1 VENPSNDPTVLA
13 GSDDLT
19 GKAVGRFQITAL
31 LGKGG
36 MGEVYLAE
44 DSLLKRS
51 VALKRVSASLRSNPQ
66 YRELLLKEAER
77 ASRLNDEHV
86 AHVHDVLEHQG
97 EIFVVM
103 EYVEGQSLRQ
113 RTGQP
118 LPLSEFLPI
127 AVQCVEALVAAHQSG
142 IAHRDIK
149 PENIMITAKGRV
161 KVCDFGLARQGTWT
175 QDTAAVDK
183 TPTMAFRGTPAYMS
197 PEALLNRH
205 PDFHADMFSLG
216 IVFYELL
223 AGRHPFRDDDNPIA
237 TADRIIH
244 AEPKPLLQICPALPK
259 ALGDIVD
266 KMLRKDPEA
275 RYTSPAELL
284 SALKSV
290 QVAVPVPRHRLH
302 APYAIGIVLLGVL
315 LAAIFGLIR
324 RDRENI
330 REPHA
335 QYRNLVVLPFRAL
348 GETKDS
354 RSYTDGFTETLTGR
368 LGQVAPDLLVTPAS
382 EVRAKNVNTAED
394 ARKYFAA
401 DLILAGT
408 LYQSDLESRFIY
420 SLYEAG
426 TLRQLAADTITTRSS
441 NPFAL
446 EEQSLRRVM
455 RALRI
460 SNESGAT
467 TLVAND
473 RTSVAEAYNLQI
485 QGRGYL
491 QDPTDSNRLQV
502 AMQAFQRAKE
512 LDPSYAIAYASLGEA
527 YWAKYQTTKE
537 PVWVGLAR
545 ESCEKAD
552 ELNPKSA
559 EAKICLGTVNLG
571 SGQFERSIGDFQSA
585 LEVDRAND
593 AAYLGLAGGYEKI
606 GNNEAAERTFR
617 QAIELKPNFYLGHV
631 RLGQFY
637 IRRGRY
643 ADAAEEFQKE
653 ITLIPNSDQ
662 AYLRIGAAYI
672 YLNRYED
679 AITVLNKSIQLRPTS
694 AAYSN
699 LGSTYLRLRRFDDAV
714 LPLEQAV
721 KTSPRNF
728 IFVGN
733 LARAYFWSTNQR
745 AQASAAYER
754 AIELG
759 LDDLTINPRNS
770 DAHILLARYYAMLG
784 KRTEAF
790 KHLTQAL
797 TLRSTDAE
805 YLSIAAVVENQFG
818 NRQAAIASLKKAL
831 ALGWSVT
838 SIKSEIEFDNLR
850 TDPEFK
856 NLTDG

>member
-1 VENPSNDPTVLA
+1 
-13 GSDDLT
+13 
-19 GKAVGRFQITAL
+19 
-31 LGKGG
+31 
-36 MGEVYLAE
+36 
-44 DSLLKRS
+44 
-51 VALKRVSASLRSNPQ
+51 
-66 YRELLLKEAER
+66 
-77 ASRLNDEHV
+77 
-86 AHVHDVLEHQG
+86 
-97 EIFVVM
+97 
-103 EYVEGQSLRQ
+103 
-113 RTGQP
+113 
-118 LPLSEFLPI
+118 
-127 AVQCVEALVAAHQSG
+127 
-142 IAHRDIK
+142 
-149 PENIMITAKGRV
+149 
-161 KVCDFGLARQGTWT
+161 
-175 QDTAAVDK
+175 
-183 TPTMAFRGTPAYMS
+183 
-197 PEALLNRH
+197 
-205 PDFHADMFSLG
+205 
-216 IVFYELL
+216 
-223 AGRHPFRDDDNPIA
+223 
-237 TADRIIH
+237 
-244 AEPKPLLQICPALPK
+244 
-259 ALGDIVD
+259 
-266 KMLRKDPEA
+266 
-275 RYTSPAELL
+275 
-284 SALKSV
+284 
-290 QVAVPVPRHRLH
+290 
-302 APYAIGIVLLGVL
+302 
-315 LAAIFGLIR
+315 
-324 RDRENI
+324 
-330 REPHA
+330 
-335 QYRNLVVLPFRAL
+335 
-348 GETKDS
+348 
-354 RSYTDGFTETLTGR
+354 
-368 LGQVAPDLLVTPAS
+368 
-382 EVRAKNVNTAED
+382 
-394 ARKYFAA
+394 
-401 DLILAGT
+401 
-408 LYQSDLESRFIY
+408 
-420 SLYEAG
+420 
-426 TLRQLAADTITTRSS
+426 
-441 NPFAL
+441 
-446 EEQSLRRVM
+446 M